1 MTKPTLRILPAL
13 LMACH
18 AEFAAAGAFQLLE
31 QNASGLGTAYAGS
44 AAVAE
49 NASALHFNPANL
61 MQLQGKQLS
70 LGAVGIGTRYEYR
83 NQGSTDT
90 FGATVP
96 GSNGGNAGGWTAVPN
111 AHLSAQV
118 GERWGLGLGIAVP
131 FGLTSDYSRD
141 WVGAAQAL
149 KSEIKT
155 LNVNPSLAYRLSDKV
170 SLGLG
175 LNYQTIDGT
184 LTNRFARLTGD
195 DASWGWNAGA
205 LINLSPAMR
214 LGFAYRSAIKHR
226 LEGRLEGV
234 SGRQDVQADL
244 KLPDTFTLS
253 VWQQMSERWE
263 AMGDLSYTRWNGLRG
278 LNVMDR
284 NAGTQLISE
293 TMDYGN
299 AWRIAWGAAY
309 KANDRTKLKF
319 GLAYDHSP
327 IKDAS
332 RSPRVPD
339 SDYLWLSVGGQWQ
352 MAQYGTFDVGYS
364 YLLMR
369 DAKLDRTE
377 NGMNL
382 RGRYESGAHIVGAQ
396 YSLGF

>member
-1 MTKPTLRILPAL
+1 
-13 LMACH
+13 
-18 AEFAAAGAFQLLE
+18 
-31 QNASGLGTAYAGS
+31 
-44 AAVAE
+44 
-49 NASALHFNPANL
+49 
-61 MQLQGKQLS
+61 
-70 LGAVGIGTRYEYR
+70 
-83 NQGSTDT
+83 
-90 FGATVP
+90 
-96 GSNGGNAGGWTAVPN
+96 
-111 AHLSAQV
+111 
-118 GERWGLGLGIAVP
+118 
-131 FGLTSDYSRD
+131 
-141 WVGAAQAL
+141 
-149 KSEIKT
+149 
-155 LNVNPSLAYRLSDKV
+155 
-170 SLGLG
+170 
-175 LNYQTIDGT
+175 
-184 LTNRFARLTGD
+184 
-195 DASWGWNAGA
+195 
-205 LINLSPAMR
+205 MR

-299 AWRIAWGAAY
+299 AWRIGWGAAY